1 MTEEGTMED
10 YTVVNTD
17 PIDLN
22 LNIRVSLIRFDTR
35 KNKQKNTKT
44 FSFWHFQDELNVSA
58 LVGES
63 WPPAWFI
70 WGVTTWKGRWR
81 TTDQRWPIF
90 FPGRSENWNLIGGR
104 RAESRHTF
112 KFLQS
117 TLPSAFCAPTQIK
130 HKWIISDPTYLRN
143 TFTSQQNK

>member
-1 MTEEGTMED
+1 MED

-35 KNKQKNTKT
+35 KIKQKNTKT

-63 WPPAWFI
+63 
-70 WGVTTWKGRWR
+70 
-81 TTDQRWPIF
+81 
-90 FPGRSENWNLIGGR
+90 
-104 RAESRHTF
+104 
-112 KFLQS
+112 
-117 TLPSAFCAPTQIK
+117 
-130 HKWIISDPTYLRN
+130 
-143 TFTSQQNK
+143 